1 MNWGGDRVLSD
12 EVALGKLDFVNHA
25 AFGGLM
31 MPPHDF
37 DSVWWTATLPSPC
50 GYRDHHMH
58 ELGCNSDEI

>member
-12 EVALGKLDFVNHA
+12 EVALGKLDFVHRA

-31 MPPHDF
+31 MPPCDF
-37 DSVWWTATLPSPC
+37 DSIWWTATLPSPY
-50 GYRDHHMH
+50 GHRDHHMH